1 MVQLPPILHFL
12 TPQRPLPIL
21 DYHAHA
27 AAEQRVAVFAV
38 VHGVAAGELKY
49 DELVAQHHA
58 ALSQSVSKH
67 PHWILYIISS
77 TNSSRLLKGSPQFRC
92 DRSLTRERAV
102 GNRIFS
108 AGNTHNL
115 HDAVATS
122 WQQES
127 KMYPQVNYKEEKR
140 FVSSVQPDTAASTG
154 GGEQYD

>member
-1 MVQLPPILHFL
+1 M
-12 TPQRPLPIL
+12 
-21 DYHAHA
+21 
-27 AAEQRVAVFAV
+27 
-38 VHGVAAGELKY
+38 
-49 DELVAQHHA
+49 
-58 ALSQSVSKH
+58 
-67 PHWILYIISS
+67 
-77 TNSSRLLKGSPQFRC
+77 
-92 DRSLTRERAV
+92 

-154 GGEQYD
+154 GGEQYQMVRVTRSGRPSSGVLQLEPRKVTGAC